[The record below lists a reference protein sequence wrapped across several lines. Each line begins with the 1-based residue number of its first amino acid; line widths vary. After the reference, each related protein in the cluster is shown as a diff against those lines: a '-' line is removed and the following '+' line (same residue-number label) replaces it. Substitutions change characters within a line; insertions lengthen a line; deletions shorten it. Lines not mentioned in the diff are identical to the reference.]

1 MAHSDRFLLA
11 GVMGWPVMHSRSP
24 KLHNHWFE
32 RHNLSGTYVPLA
44 IPPERLQA
52 ALRALSPLGFS
63 GCNLTI
69 PHKQMALQVVDEAEP
84 VARRIGA
91 VSCITVRADGTLY
104 GANYDGYGFIQ
115 SVFEA
120 APGWR
125 AEEGPAVVVG
135 AGGAAR
141 AVAYALAE
149 SGAPEIRLI
158 NRTFERARE
167 LANEFGAPLAAH
179 HWEQRQ
185 AALDGAAL
193 LVNTTSQGMVGEPPL
208 DLALDALPKTALVAD
223 IVYVPRATPLLA
235 AARGRGNRVVG
246 GLGMLLHQARPAW
259 KSWFGIE
266 PEVTP
271 ELRALIEAT
280 L

>member
-1 MAHSDRFLLA
+1 MAHPDRFLLA

-24 KLHNHWFE
+24 KLHSYWFK
-32 RHNLSGTYVPLA
+32 RHGLSGTYVPLA
-44 IPPERLQA
+44 IPPERLQK
-52 ALRALSPLGFS
+52 ALRALPALGFS

-69 PHKQMALQVVDEAEP
+69 PHKQAALEVVDDAES

-91 VSCITVRADGTLY
+91 VSCVSVRSDGTLH

-115 SVFEA
+115 SVLEE

-125 AEEGPAVVVG
+125 AELGPAVVVG

-158 NRTFERARE
+158 NRTFDRAKA
-167 LANEFGAPLAAH
+167 LADEFGAPLAAYP
-179 HWEQRQ
+179 WERRE

-208 DLALDALPKTALVAD
+208 DLSLDALPATALVAD
-223 IVYVPRATPLLA
+223 IVYVPLKTPLLA
-235 AARGRGNRVVG
+235 AARRRGNRTVG

-266 PEVTP
+266 PEVTA
-271 ELRALIEAT
+271 ELRSLIEAT

>member
-1 MAHSDRFLLA
+1 MGHSDRFLLA

-24 KLHNHWFE
+24 KLHNYWFE
-32 RHNLSGTYVPLA
+32 RHHLSGTYVPLA
-44 IPPERLQA
+44 IPPEQLGA

-69 PHKQMALQVVDEAEP
+69 PHKQMALGVVDEAEP

-91 VSCITVRADGTLY
+91 VSCVTVRGDGTLY

-115 SVFEA
+115 SLFEA

-125 AEEGPAVVVG
+125 ADAGPAVVVG

-141 AVAYALAE
+141 AVTYALAE
-149 SGAPEIRLI
+149 SGVPEIRLI

-179 HWEQRQ
+179 HWEERQ
-185 AALDGAAL
+185 AALDGVAL

-208 DLALDALPKTALVAD
+208 DLPLDMLPKAALVAD
-223 IVYVPRATPLLA
+223 IVYVPLETPLLA
-235 AARGRGNRVVG
+235 AAQHRGNRIVG